1 MRWPSWFNPVTWGIV
16 LIWYFSN
23 IGAISLCPPL
33 ALECHTQPSQILCG
47 NMPSTS
53 LLVPGRRRRHHAQ

>member
-23 IGAISLCPPL
+23 IGAHRCGPGQTS
-33 ALECHTQPSQILCG
+33 ALQRPASYPAAAHGQS
-47 NMPSTS
+47 
-53 LLVPGRRRRHHAQ
+53 